1 MKIKR
6 SLVCLVAIVAA
17 VCSSGSA
24 EAQLLYSFEG
34 ENDPNGI
41 NANVEGFFGTS
52 TAFTITQDTIGATEG
67 TNSMKVFLA
76 KGPGFVGARTATIPA
91 GLTDPAGVDSIL
103 FDVTIQP
110 GDEYMGGFSV
120 IGITIFGD
128 DGGSVQEQYLDEEH
142 VDGLAAGTHTF
153 QIDLDVSHNGNSF
166 NEIFHSGAGGA
177 TITLF
182 QFLFNQ
188 SPGGGPGAD
197 DVIVYIDN
205 VRTADAVVIDADFNG
220 DNVVDGLD
228 FLIYQRNMGTG
239 TTQPEGDANGDGMVD
254 DADLAIWEA
263 NYGSVVPLAAAI
275 AAVPEPTSVALFGVC
290 AMVLSLGVRRRSR

>member
-6 SLVCLVAIVAA
+6 SLACLVAIVAA
-17 VCSSGSA
+17 VCSSGST

-52 TAFTITQDTIGATEG
+52 SAFTITQDTIGATEG
-67 TNSMKVFLA
+67 TNSMKIFLA

-91 GLTDPAGVDSIL
+91 GLTDDPNAVDAIV
-103 FDVTIQP
+103 FDVTIEP
-110 GDEYMGGFSV
+110 GEEYMGGFSI

-128 DGGSVQEQYLDEEH
+128 DGGQSVQEQYVDEDH

-166 NEIFHSGAGGA
+166 SEVFFTGGP

-205 VRTADAVVIDADFNG
+205 VRIADTVVTDADFNG
-220 DNVVDGLD
+220 DNLVDGLD

-254 DADLAIWEA
+254 DADRVIWEA
-263 NYGSVVPLAAAI
+263 NYGSVVPLAAAT
-275 AAVPEPTSVALFGVC
+275 AAVPEPTSVVLFGVC